1 MPKGD
6 KQMAQDTT
14 KETRK
19 VSIKAFLAREESPEV
34 KSLIGTFNSGAF
46 MCCHTHIFAE
56 TGIWIEELV
65 PVFQKLDAQ
74 LAVTTEQK
82 VRILSPQLVKG

>member
-6 KQMAQDTT
+6 KQMPQESTA
-14 KETRK
+14 RK
-19 VSIKAFLAREESPEV
+19 MSIKAFLAREESPEV
-34 KSLIGTFNSGAF
+34 RALVGSFNGGAF

-56 TGIWIEELV
+56 TRIWIEELV
-65 PVFQKLDAQ
+65 PIFQKLDAN

-82 VRILSPQLVKG
+82 VRVLSPQFAK